1 MLLGITRTK
10 DEKRIV
16 KEGLSMTPIDG
27 DGSGQGLEDFI
38 DPKGYWADPERN
50 IRRTSGEQG
59 TVLKATDT
67 CTKAEWI
74 FLLESLGIGGDD

>member
-1 MLLGITRTK
+1 
-10 DEKRIV
+10 
-16 KEGLSMTPIDG
+16 MTPIDG
-27 DGSGQGLEDFI
+27 NGSENDFQDFI

-59 TVLKATDT
+59 IILKATDG

-74 FLLESLGIGGDD
+74 FLLESLGIESNDD